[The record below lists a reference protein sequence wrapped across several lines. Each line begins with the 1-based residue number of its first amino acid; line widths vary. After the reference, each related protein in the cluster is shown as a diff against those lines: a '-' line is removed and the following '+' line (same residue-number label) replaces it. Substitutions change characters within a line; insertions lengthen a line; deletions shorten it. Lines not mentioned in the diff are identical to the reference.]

1 MRILKKE
8 SLEEGEL
15 FISDLGE
22 ERYANLREKVA
33 NLKRYAVIR
42 NNAVMGQLQLLEV
55 GDDLEYLL
63 TKYSLERGNVGRIA
77 DERGKI

>member
-1 MRILKKE
+1 M
-8 SLEEGEL
+8 
-15 FISDLGE
+15 
-22 ERYANLREKVA
+22 A